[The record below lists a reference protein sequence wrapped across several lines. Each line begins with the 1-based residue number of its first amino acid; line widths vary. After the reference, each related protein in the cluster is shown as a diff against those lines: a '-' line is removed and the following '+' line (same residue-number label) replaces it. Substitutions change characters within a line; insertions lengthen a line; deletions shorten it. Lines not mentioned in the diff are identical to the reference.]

1 MGDVSMFR
9 DESLR
14 GVRDGCSSGS
24 FNLGR
29 RGESACGDV
38 CNRVHDKARRS
49 VEKADD
55 EKLNHERGVRPLA
68 VKISG
73 DGAKPR

>member
-1 MGDVSMFR
+1 MGSGR
-9 DESLR
+9 IL
-14 GVRDGCSSGS
+14 SGS

-29 RGESACGDV
+29 RGESVYGNV
-38 CNRVHDKARRS
+38 CSRAHDKARRS
-49 VEKADD
+49 VEKTDD